1 MAETKNKQLIYQ
13 SIKRYIEELKKRN
26 IEVVAVYLYGSHA
39 KGKATAWSDIDV
51 AILTEKFIGDS
62 FDFKFLLMKIAR
74 EIDPDIEPHPYLVDE
89 FTKDNPLAV
98 EVMRTGE
105 KVA

>member
-1 MAETKNKQLIYQ
+1 MDETKNKQLIYQ

-26 IEVVAVYLYGSHA
+26 IEVVAVYLYGSYA
-39 KGKATAWSDIDV
+39 KGKATEWSDIDV

-89 FTKDNPLAV
+89 FTEDNPLAA

>member
-1 MAETKNKQLIYQ
+1 MVETKNKQMIYQ

-26 IEVVAVYLYGSHA
+26 IDVVAVYLYGSCA
-39 KGKATAWSDIDV
+39 KGKATVWSDIDV
-51 AILTEKFIGDS
+51 AILTKKFIGDS

-89 FTKDNPLAV
+89 VTEDNPLEV
-98 EVMRTGE
+98 EVMRNGE